1 MQVDSIGGIASI
13 LNPAQASSPVKQA
26 EGSSFS
32 DVLTSAL
39 QEAQTEGTKSDEQ
52 TLSLLSGD
60 ITDLHTATIQAQK
73 AELTLDLAIQIR
85 NKVVDAYNEVMR
97 MSV

>member
-1 MQVDSIGGIASI
+1 MQVDSIGGIASM
-13 LNPAQASSPVKQA
+13 LNPTQASSSAKQT
-26 EGSSFS
+26 EGASFS
-32 DVLTSAL
+32 DILTSAL
-39 QEAQTEGTKSDEQ
+39 QDAQTQGAKSDEQ

-73 AELTLDLAIQIR
+73 AELTLNLAIQIR